1 MKNTG
6 NSSVSVII
14 AVTACL
20 IVVITAFYSM
30 SSIKDYKSKSDEDFQ
45 KVFSTLTKISD
56 RLNIISN
63 KLYSSKP
70 KFIVKQSNLPVE
82 SGDQTKDWLN
92 LLDGDLQKMETML
105 TKTGLEQLATNKDV
119 SSAMLGEMVE
129 QYAEEKKQ
137 DDFRQTLTQM
147 NTDFHTSDK
156 EKYDEKLTELYD
168 KARSRGRNRNNKESE
183 EAFNSML
190 KDYPDS
196 YSTGMLI
203 AERAIRASFRNNVG
217 DMEKYYNMLA
227 ENDSFNNIVIDWG
240 IEAQP
245 ALQYNLANR
254 YIDEKRYDDAQKM
267 IEQLEQYGGNDGYVF
282 VPSGRRR
289 RGGTSLK
296 PISDAV
302 STLNSKLI
310 NR

>member
-6 NSSVSVII
+6 NSSVPVII

-30 SSIKDYKSKSDEDFQ
+30 NSIKGYKSKSDDDFQ

-56 RLNIISN
+56 RLNTISN

-70 KFIVKQSNLPVE
+70 KFIVKNSNMPVE

-119 SSAMLGEMVE
+119 SATMLGEMVE
-129 QYAEEKKQ
+129 QYAEQKKEE
-137 DDFRQTLTQM
+137 DFRTTLTQM
-147 NTDFHTSDK
+147 NTDFHAADK

-168 KARSRGRNRNNKESE
+168 KARTRRRNRNEKESE

-203 AERAIRASFRNNVG
+203 AERAIRSGFRDNTK
-217 DMEKYYNMLA
+217 DMEKYYNMLS
-227 ENDSFNNIVIDWG
+227 ENDNFNNIVIDWG

-245 ALQYNLANR
+245 ALQYHLANK
-254 YIDEKRYDDAQKM
+254 YIDEKRYDDAQNM
-267 IEQLEQYGGNDGYVF
+267 IEQLEQHSGDDGYVF

-302 STLNSKLI
+302 SALNSKLI

>member
-6 NSSVSVII
+6 NSSVPVII

-30 SSIKDYKSKSDEDFQ
+30 NSIKGYKSKSDDDFQ

-56 RLNIISN
+56 RLNTISN

-70 KFIVKQSNLPVE
+70 KFIVKNSNMPVE

-119 SSAMLGEMVE
+119 SATMLGEMVE
-129 QYAEEKKQ
+129 QYAEQKKEE
-137 DDFRQTLTQM
+137 DFRTTLTQM
-147 NTDFHTSDK
+147 NTDFHAADK

-168 KARSRGRNRNNKESE
+168 KARSRRRNRNNKESE

-203 AERAIRASFRNNVG
+203 AERAIRSGFRDNTK
-217 DMEKYYNMLA
+217 DMEKYYNMLS
-227 ENDSFNNIVIDWG
+227 ENDNFNNIVIDWG

-245 ALQYNLANR
+245 ALQYHLANK
-254 YIDEKRYDDAQKM
+254 YIDEKRYDDAQNM
-267 IEQLEQYGGNDGYVF
+267 IEQLEQHSGDDGYVF

>member
-1 MKNTG
+1 MKNSG
-6 NSSVSVII
+6 NSSIPVII

-30 SSIKDYKSKSDEDFQ
+30 NSIKGYKSKSDDDFQ

-70 KFIVKQSNLPVE
+70 KFIVKNSNLPVE

-92 LLDGDLQKMETML
+92 LLDGDLQKMENML

-119 SSAMLGEMVE
+119 SASMLGEMVE
-129 QYAEEKKQ
+129 QYAEQKKEQ
-137 DDFRQTLTQM
+137 DFRKSLTQM
-147 NTDFHTSDK
+147 NTDFHAADK
-156 EKYDEKLTELYD
+156 EKYDEKLTELYN
-168 KARSRGRNRNNKESE
+168 KARARRRNRNNKESE
-183 EAFNSML
+183 EAFNTML
-190 KDYPDS
+190 ENYPDS

-203 AERAIRASFRNNVG
+203 AEKAIRASFRNNVG

-227 ENDSFNNIVIDWG
+227 ENDNFNNIVIDWG

-245 ALQYNLANR
+245 ALQYHLANK

-267 IEQLEQYGGNDGYVF
+267 IEQLEQSGGDDDYISVR
-282 VPSGRRR
+282 SGRR
-289 RGGTSLK
+289 GGPSLK
-296 PISDAV
+296 PKSEAI

>member
-6 NSSVSVII
+6 NSSVPVII

-30 SSIKDYKSKSDEDFQ
+30 NSIKGYKSKSDDDFQ

-56 RLNIISN
+56 RLNTISN

-70 KFIVKQSNLPVE
+70 KFIVKNSNMPVE

-119 SSAMLGEMVE
+119 SASMLGEMVE
-129 QYAEEKKQ
+129 QYAEQKKE
-137 DDFRQTLTQM
+137 DDFRTTLTQM
-147 NTDFHTSDK
+147 NTDFHAADK

-168 KARSRGRNRNNKESE
+168 KAKSRRRNRNNKESE

-203 AERAIRASFRNNVG
+203 AEKAIRAGFRDNTK
-217 DMEKYYNMLA
+217 DMEKYYNMLS
-227 ENDSFNNIVIDWG
+227 ENDNFNNIVIDWG

-245 ALQYNLANR
+245 ALQYHLANK
-254 YIDEKRYDDAQKM
+254 YIDEKRYDDAQNM
-267 IEQLEQYGGNDGYVF
+267 IEQLEQYSGDDGYVF

>member
-1 MKNTG
+1 MQNTR
-6 NSSVSVII
+6 NSSVPVII

-30 SSIKDYKSKSDEDFQ
+30 SSIKGYKSKSDEDFQ

-63 KLYSSKP
+63 KLYSSQP
-70 KFIVKQSNLPVE
+70 KFIVKSSGSPVE
-82 SGDQTKDWLN
+82 SGGQTKDWLN

-119 SSAMLGEMVE
+119 SAAMLGEMVE
-129 QYAEEKKQ
+129 QYAQQKKQ
-137 DDFRQTLTQM
+137 DDFRTTLAQL
-147 NTDFHTSDK
+147 NTDFHAADK

-168 KARSRGRNRNNKESE
+168 KARSRRRNRNEKERE
-183 EAFNSML
+183 EAFNTVL

-217 DMEKYYNMLA
+217 DMEKYYNMLS
-227 ENDSFNNIVIDWG
+227 ENDNFNNIVIDWG

-254 YIDEKRYDDAQKM
+254 YINEKRYDDAKKM
-267 IEQLEQYGGNDGYVF
+267 IEQLEQYGGDDDYIF
-282 VPSGRRR
+282 VHSGRRR
-289 RGGTSLK
+289 RGSSLTPK
-296 PISDAV
+296 SEAI
-302 STLNSKLI
+302 STLNSKLN